1 MDRIYQGG
9 YLISKIKQTS
19 ERIFDKKLKNHGIK
33 DLNNAQGRIL
43 FNLWQEDHVPITE
56 LVKKTSLGKTTLTS
70 MLKRLEERGYLVRE
84 EGKGDKR
91 QTFISLTEKGKGIR
105 KSYGDVSLE
114 MLTLYYKGYS
124 KEEIISF
131 ETMLEDIL
139 SHLTTY
145 ETGKEMKD
153 HE

>member
-19 ERIFDKKLKNHGIK
+19 ERIFDKKLKNHGIE

-70 MLKRLEERGYLVRE
+70 MLKRLEERGYIRRE
-84 EGKGDKR
+84 EAVGDKR
-91 QTFISLTEKGKGIR
+91 QTLISLTEKGQKIR

-124 KEEIISF
+124 KEEIINF
-131 ETMLEDIL
+131 ETMLEDIF
-139 SHLTTY
+139 SSLTAY
-145 ETGKEMKD
+145 ERGREMKD